1 MTSPTRF
8 TSGITTV
15 AKTNFFGNYPFPAP
29 FKTGSKSSLGMVK
42 YENDFNTLIGTD
54 YTVTGS
60 SSTFTLTSGLGG
72 LAVLTPGGA
81 TTASSAYKNGAFLQF
96 QSGNQLWFACKFQ
109 LSALGG
115 TAYVGLQAG
124 ASTND
129 GLWFAVS
136 ATGVVSL
143 VSIVAGISTV
153 LLNNLITLAAATW
166 IEVGFY
172 YTGTDLEV
180 FINNVF
186 TARVAAPTIGA
197 SGTTLTNAIL
207 GPVFQETPTATQLLT
222 VDYVAA
228 SQELVRN

>member
-8 TSGITTV
+8 TSGVTTV
-15 AKTNFFGNYPFPAP
+15 AKTEFFGNYPFPAP
-29 FKTGSKSSLGMVK
+29 FDTGSKPSLGMVR
-42 YENDFNTLIGTD
+42 YENDFDTLIGTD
-54 YTVTGS
+54 YTVTGT
-60 SSTFTLTSGLGG
+60 SSTFALTSGVGG
-72 LAVLTPGGA
+72 FAVLTPGGA
-81 TTASSAYKNGAFLQF
+81 TTASSAYKNGTFLQF
-96 QSGNQLWFACKFQ
+96 QSGNQLWFACNFM

-124 ASTND
+124 ASVND
-129 GLWFAVS
+129 GLWFAVN

-143 VSIVAGISTV
+143 VSTVAGVSTV
-153 LLNNLITLAAATW
+153 LLNNLTTLVAATLT
-166 IEVGFY
+166 EVGVY
-172 YTGTDLEV
+172 YTGTDIEV

-197 SGTTLTNAIL
+197 SGTTLTNAVL